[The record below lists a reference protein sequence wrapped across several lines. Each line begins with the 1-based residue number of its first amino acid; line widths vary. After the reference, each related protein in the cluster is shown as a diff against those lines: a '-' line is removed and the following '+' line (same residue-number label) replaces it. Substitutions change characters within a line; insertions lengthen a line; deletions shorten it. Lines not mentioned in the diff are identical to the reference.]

1 MMNDGQVMDGSG
13 WAMGGMGLI
22 WLLVVVFLIA
32 GIVYFV
38 RNSGGR

>member
-1 MMNDGQVMDGSG
+1 MMNGEMHDGAG
-13 WAMGGMGLI
+13 WMMGGMGI
-22 WLLVVVFLIA
+22 IAMLVVVFLIA